1 MRRIEV
7 NSLVAGALVLA
18 ALSLNACSPVG
29 VAVGAG
35 TTVGV
40 AAAEERGVSGAAS
53 DAQIRAEVNHL
64 WFQYDLDMFKRV
76 GLQIYERRV
85 LLTGYVPTER
95 MRDDAVRL
103 AWQPGGVREV
113 INEIRIE
120 DGTGLGTAASDKW
133 ITTQVKSKL
142 LFAKG
147 VQAINYSTRTVDG
160 TVYLLGL
167 AQSEE
172 ELDRVF
178 EVVRNVPNV
187 RKVISHVLL
196 RDDLRRYG

>member
-1 MRRIEV
+1 MK
-7 NSLVAGALVLA
+7 SLVAGTLVLA
-18 ALSLNACSPVG
+18 AAFVNACTPVG

-35 TTVGV
+35 ATVGV
-40 AAAEERGVSGAAS
+40 AAAEERGVSGAAA

-64 WFQYDLDMFKRV
+64 WFQHDLDMYKSV

-113 INEIRIE
+113 INEIRVE
-120 DGTGLGTAASDKW
+120 DGIGLETSARDKW

-142 LFAKG
+142 MFARG
-147 VQAINYSTRTVDG
+147 VQAINYSTRTVNG

-167 AQSEE
+167 AQSRE

-178 EVVRNVPNV
+178 EIVSNVPHV

-196 RDDLRRYG
+196 RDDARRYG